1 MSRQSLISS
10 GLVVLIAGVVTAAAL
25 LIASGSPTSRPKQQT
40 GIAVAVTPAR
50 NYAYSGSK
58 VSAPLTSAQMRQQGE
73 LASSECGIGTGSRRS
88 SRAPL
93 PRLTLTAT
101 HDLRTVHLYLVGRDE
116 VICAADTPAGYSV
129 SGVAQQPPAPAG
141 TAIALAGVSAG
152 ESDGHHATLEY
163 GRAGARV
170 RRVEFVL
177 SHGDRVRA
185 SLGGG
190 WFLVWWPNGQS
201 PITAQLT
208 TSSGTKTVELGAE
221 AASPSLS
228 CGRNQSCEAESSPG
242 RVTGE
247 VTNVGSGSGSALGPP
262 GNTVISRGSPLAPG
276 PPRTTTS
283 FSGEL
288 G

>member
-1 MSRQSLISS
+1 VNRQSLISS

-25 LIASGSPTSRPKQQT
+25 LIASGSTSPAPKRVAL
-40 GIAVAVTPAR
+40 GIPPITSSST
-50 NYAYSGSK
+50 YADRST
-58 VSAPLTSAQMRQQGE
+58 AFHPLTQAQMRQQGQ
-73 LASSECGIGTGSRRS
+73 LMSSECGIGTGSRRS
-88 SRAPL
+88 SKAPL

-101 HDLRTVHLYLVGRDE
+101 HDLRTVHLYLVGQQE
-116 VICAADTPAGYSV
+116 VICAADAPAGYSI

-170 RRVEFVL
+170 RRVAFVL
-177 SHGDRVRA
+177 SHGERVQA

-190 WFLVWWPNGQS
+190 WFLVWWPSGQS
-201 PITAQLT
+201 PTTARLT
-208 TSSGTKTVELGAE
+208 TSSRTKTVELGAQ

-228 CGRNQSCEAESSPG
+228 CARNQTCDAESSPG

-247 VTNVGSGSGSALGPP
+247 VKNVGSGSGSALGPP
-262 GNTVISRGSPLAPG
+262 GNTIISRGSPLPPG

>member
-1 MSRQSLISS
+1 MRKRSMASN
-10 GLVVLIAGVVTAAAL
+10 GLVVLAATAVTVVAL
-25 LIASGSPTSRPKQQT
+25 LLGGGSANSRPKQQT

-50 NYAYSGSK
+50 SYAYSS
-58 VSAPLTSAQMRQQGE
+58 SRAPVQLTPAQMRQQGE

-88 SRAPL
+88 SKAPL

-101 HDLRTVHLYLVGRDE
+101 HDLRTVHLYLVGQQE
-116 VICAADTPAGYSV
+116 VICAADAPAGYSI

-170 RRVEFVL
+170 RHVAFVL
-177 SHGDRVRA
+177 SHGERVQA

-190 WFLVWWPNGQS
+190 WFLVWWPSGQS
-201 PITAQLT
+201 PTTARLT
-208 TSSGTKTVELGAE
+208 TSSGTKTVELGAQ

-228 CGRNQSCEAESSPG
+228 CARNQTCDAESSPG

-247 VTNVGSGSGSALGPP
+247 VKNVGSGSGSALGPP
-262 GNTVISRGSPLAPG
+262 GNTIISRGSPLPPG